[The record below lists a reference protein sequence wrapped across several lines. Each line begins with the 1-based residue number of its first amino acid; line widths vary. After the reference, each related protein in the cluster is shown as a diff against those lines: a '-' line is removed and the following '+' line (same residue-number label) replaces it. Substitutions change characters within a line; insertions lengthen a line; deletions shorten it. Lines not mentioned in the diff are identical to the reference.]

1 MTTKAAETAANPGD
15 TSLSVGTA
23 TPRGIGVYTSRL
35 VRQWDDRRA
44 AKEIAEYR
52 EMRCRHVAL
61 CSEAADGWRADH
73 GVLADV
79 ADHLRGAGIDT
90 WVYALPSAESWRHPD
105 ALADRL
111 ADAGVACGAR
121 GWIPDV
127 EEQARGLRGHVRR
140 FRSRL
145 TERASE
151 RYSIGVTYYGRIPVA
166 PSAGDAFPWDAIVGW
181 GWAGYQLY
189 ETAVDRQRVRARLAQ
204 AREHWGR
211 DVIPHLATY
220 QRRDGG
226 DGADRLRADIER
238 TCLDD
243 AGAVDVPGLWLW
255 QDSTTDAAER
265 AVLAAF
271 AQRAGW

>member
-1 MTTKAAETAANPGD
+1 MT
-15 TSLSVGTA
+15 GTA

-35 VRQWDDRRA
+35 ARQWDERRA
-44 AKEIAEYR
+44 AKEIGELR
-52 EMRCRHVAL
+52 EMRCQHVAL
-61 CSEAADGWRADH
+61 CVEAADGWRADH
-73 GVLADV
+73 GVLVDV
-79 ADHLRGAGIDT
+79 ADHLLDAGISP
-90 WVYALPSAESWRHPD
+90 WVYALPSREAWQYPE

-111 ADAGVACGAR
+111 ADAGIGCRAR

-145 TERASE
+145 QERASE

-189 ETAVDRQRVRARLAQ
+189 ETAADRHAVRSRLAH
-204 AREHWGR
+204 ARTFWGP

-220 QRRDGG
+220 KRRDGG
-226 DGADRLRADIER
+226 DGAERLAADIER

-255 QDSTTDAAER
+255 QDMTTDARER

-271 AQRAGW
+271 AERAGWR